1 MTRIHITQGRII
13 DPETGTDSIGD
24 IYIADNR
31 ICSIMEQ
38 PESFDAEITIDARNQ
53 IICPGFIDLS
63 ARLREPGATQK
74 ATIASEVKA
83 AAASGV
89 TALCIPPDTS
99 PCIDNPAVV
108 ELIDDKA
115 KAANYEQIYPIGAL
129 TYKLQGQELSSMFAL
144 KNAGCIAVSNARM
157 PIANLLILRRAME
170 YAASFDLLLIY
181 RPQDYHLSH
190 QGCAHEGAIA
200 TRYGLPAIPE
210 IAETTALLQCLE
222 LVAHTGCKV
231 HFGQI
236 SCARSIDFIRHA
248 KSSGLP
254 VSADV
259 AIHQLHLTENDVL
272 PFDGVYHVNPPFRG
286 AGDRQALRKA
296 VREGVVD
303 AICSDHQPHNIDA
316 KLGAFPE
323 TEPGVSSLETFL
335 PLTLSLVNENELNLM
350 QAIAALTTKPAK
362 ILGLETPSLKVGK
375 LADLCIF
382 DPEMIWQINTQ
393 SWLSSGRNTPFW
405 QQNLQGKVAHTILNG
420 RVIYSL
426 GNCQ

>member
-1 MTRIHITQGRII
+1 MTRIHISQGRII
-13 DPETGTDSIGD
+13 DPENGTDSIGD

-31 ICSIMEQ
+31 IFSIMGR
-38 PESFDAEITIDARNQ
+38 PEGFDADITIDASSQ
-53 IICPGFIDLS
+53 VICPGFIDLS
-63 ARLREPGATQK
+63 VRLREPGATQK

-115 KAANYEQIYPIGAL
+115 KAAGYGQIYPIGAL

-144 KNAGCIAVSNARM
+144 KNAGCIAVSNAQM
-157 PIANLLILRRAME
+157 PINNLLILRRAME

-181 RPQDYHLSH
+181 QPQDYHLSH
-190 QGCAHEGAIA
+190 QGCAHEGTIA

-236 SCARSIDFIRHA
+236 SCARSIDFIRQA
-248 KSSGLP
+248 KDAGLP

-259 AIHQLHLTENDVL
+259 AIHQLHLTEHDVL
-272 PFDGVYHVNPPFRG
+272 PFDGVYHVNPPFRTE
-286 AGDRQALRKA
+286 GDRQALRKA
-296 VREGVVD
+296 VSEGVLD

-323 TEPGVSSLETFL
+323 TEPGVSSLETLL
-335 PLTLSLVNENELNLM
+335 PLTLRLVNENELNLM
-350 QAIAALTTKPAK
+350 QAIVALTINPAN
-362 ILGLETPSLKVGK
+362 ILGLDTPSLKVGE

-382 DPEMIWQINTQ
+382 DPDKIWQINTQ
-393 SWLSSGRNTPFW
+393 NWLSSGKNTPFW
-405 QQNLQGKVAHTILNG
+405 QQNLQGKVAHTIQNG
-420 RVIYSL
+420 QVVFSQ
-426 GNCQ
+426 GNSR